1 MKKSRRGNID
11 FSSMLSPKARAV
23 RELVAKMPPLPI
35 PPTVREC
42 AAQGLSSY
50 GFPLSRRSMTPAHT
64 RELIARYPG
73 LYRHA
78 DDKPVPSSVNFARGG
93 FECGN
98 GWYSI
103 IDRLSS
109 KLIADP
115 NLVVVQAKE
124 KMGVLKIYVDSVEG
138 SPEPDITLATRLYA
152 ERMAARE
159 ESSCTCEVCGEP
171 GKHEARL
178 RGWWSVR
185 CEPCAWLDDMEEAC
199 RLLADCA
206 EGLDLA
212 AFATAENRPDAARHH
227 IQRLGEAAS
236 YQPPAVR
243 ARLPKIKWMRLD
255 SVRPVAVVTGMGAAE
270 IWNFIRDEVP
280 ALAEAIQ

>member
-1 MKKSRRGNID
+1 MKKIT
-11 FSSMLSPKARAV
+11 FQLTPETRA
-23 RELVAKMPPLPI
+23 LHAQLAQLPPLPI

-50 GFPLSRRSMTPAHT
+50 GFPSSRRSMTPAHT
-64 RELIARYPG
+64 RELIERYPG

-227 IQRLGEAAS
+227 VQHLGEAAS
-236 YQPPAVR
+236 YQSPER
-243 ARLPKIKWMRLD
+243 RKRLPGVSWKRLD
-255 SVRPVAVVTGMGAAE
+255 TFRPVSAVMTMSAAE
-270 IWNFIRDEVP
+270 LLAFIRDEVP
-280 ALAEAIQ
+280 ALAEALR

>member
-11 FSSMLSPKARAV
+11 VSSMLSPKARAV

-50 GFPLSRRSMTPAHT
+50 GFPSSRRSMTPVHT
-64 RELIARYPG
+64 RELIERYPG

-152 ERMAARE
+152 EQISARE

-185 CEPCAWLDDMEEAC
+185 CEPCTWLDDMEEAC

-212 AFATAENRPDAARHH
+212 AFATAENRPDAAKHH
-227 IQRLGEAAS
+227 VQHLGEAAS
-236 YQPPAVR
+236 YQSPERR
-243 ARLPKIKWMRLD
+243 ARLPGIAWERLD
-255 SVRPVAVVTGMGAAE
+255 TFRPQSAVMAMSAAE
-270 IWNFIRDEVP
+270 LFAFIRDEVP
-280 ALAEAIQ
+280 ALAEALQ